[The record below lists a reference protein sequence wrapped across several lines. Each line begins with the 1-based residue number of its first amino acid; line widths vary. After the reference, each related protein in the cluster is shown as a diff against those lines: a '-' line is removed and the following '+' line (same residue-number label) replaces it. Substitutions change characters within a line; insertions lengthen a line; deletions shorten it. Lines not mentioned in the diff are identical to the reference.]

1 MSSGVQGGIGSN
13 ALLYTRRDHL
23 AAWGFS
29 WLYLRSYMTQKIA
42 QTLIDI
48 NRYFNSRISDLFQQS
63 HQQNR
68 PAAARHCGNPS
79 PETYPEGEAK
89 GEERRE
95 ALKR

>member
-1 MSSGVQGGIGSN
+1 
-13 ALLYTRRDHL
+13 
-23 AAWGFS
+23 
-29 WLYLRSYMTQKIA
+29 MTQKIA

-48 NRYFNSRISDLFQQS
+48 NRYFNFVISDLFRQS

-68 PAAARHCGNPS
+68 PAAARHCGNRSPA

-89 GEERRE
+89 EEERRE